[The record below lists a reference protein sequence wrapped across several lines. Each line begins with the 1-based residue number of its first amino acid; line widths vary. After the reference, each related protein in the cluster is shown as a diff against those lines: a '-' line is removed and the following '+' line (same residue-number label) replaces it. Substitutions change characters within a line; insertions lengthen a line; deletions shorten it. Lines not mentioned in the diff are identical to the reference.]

1 MTTLAPGFV
10 CLFVCGVFVVVV
22 FLFLIKKVKS
32 VLFISNEAMV
42 LMTVQMMFSSWNTC
56 SEFIPD
62 SSSIFLVT

>member
-10 CLFVCGVFVVVV
+10 CLFVCGVFVVV